1 MLRRPPRSTRTDTL
15 FPYTTLFRAVE
26 DVQRPAEIE
35 GDVVGD
41 VDQRRDGTQADGAQ
55 AVLQPLRAGA
65 VLDAAESASGDVGAG
80 RSEEHTSE
88 LQSLMRIS
96 YAVFCLKKKNTQ
108 NDKNTNKSKRH
119 NEIPIAS
126 HRHDEP
132 Q

>member
-41 VDQRRDGTQADGAQ
+41 IDQRRDGTQADGAQ

-80 RSEEHTSE
+80 VLALRRKVALPLDRTLEAA
-88 LQSLMRIS
+88 R
-96 YAVFCLKKKNTQ
+96 
-108 NDKNTNKSKRH
+108 KSVV
-119 NEIPIAS
+119 
-126 HRHDEP
+126 
-132 Q
+132 